1 MEQGKKHRKMKDIIN
16 SQKQTQPA
24 MLGQTIFKQKNLCSI
39 ICVSL
44 YVQFSKKMILNV
56 LYLLFTHFKTYLKHQ
71 LDILLTAMFR
81 HLSKMMVKLAVD
93 NVFIFHLKRALHM
106 SWLCVSLI
114 EWRARPWR

>member
-44 YVQFSKKMILNV
+44 YVQFS
-56 LYLLFTHFKTYLKHQ
+56 LKN
-71 LDILLTAMFR
+71 D
-81 HLSKMMVKLAVD
+81 S
-93 NVFIFHLKRALHM
+93 
-106 SWLCVSLI
+106 
-114 EWRARPWR
+114 